1 MSAIVP
7 FDKITSQVIIR
18 FEVFCS
24 ELILNTSALFR
35 VLSYGVDD
43 KYIDT
48 VYVSLVGEA
57 YSAWGSSDDYVIQYC
72 ATQLGYTPL

>member
-1 MSAIVP
+1 M
-7 FDKITSQVIIR
+7 
-18 FEVFCS
+18 
-24 ELILNTSALFR
+24 FR

-57 YSAWGSSDDYVIQYC
+57 YSAWGSSDEYVIQYC